1 MEKYKCYVNLI
12 PYIVL
17 DKDLMPERND
27 LFKALNIIDNQAPS
41 YLPKWIANLDLKQEK
56 WLYMFKDNKWQF
68 VSCEWDEECGHSV
81 NFKRYSDKGT
91 CFVCDLKEIFNGKI

>member
-1 MEKYKCYVNLI
+1 MLDVNKLAKGDRIIYTDGEVKRKYLVT
-12 PYIVL
+12 
-17 DKDLMPERND
+17 DL
-27 LFKALNIIDNQAPS
+27 S